1 MKHRAEGYA
10 FLKGNGI
17 EIGAFGEPAHL
28 PEGCSVSYFDA
39 LDPATAQKRFPDI
52 DASTLV
58 EVDIIGDIDKRD
70 LRKQGKGTQ
79 DFVVA
84 NHVIEHVACPIAMI
98 EDMFFI
104 TRPEGRIAIAAP
116 DKRYTFDKERSLTSF
131 EHLEE
136 EYKNGVDEV
145 DDEHYMDFLRH
156 VAKHVFEEPGRDIK
170 GDIAW
175 VRARR
180 EHAHVWDSN
189 SFLDFLERCRVT
201 LDIHFKIEYL
211 CMGEDNAIE
220 CFAILRKTESQ

>member
-1 MKHRAEGYA
+1 MKHRTEGYT
-10 FLKGNGI
+10 FLEGKGI
-17 EIGAFGEPAHL
+17 EIGAFNEPAIL
-28 PEGCSVSYFDA
+28 PENCHVSYFDA
-39 LDPATAQKRFPDI
+39 LNPATAQKRFPDI

-58 EVDIIGDIDKRD
+58 EVDILGDVDKRD
-70 LRKQGKGTQ
+70 LRKLGKESQ

-84 NHVIEHVACPIAMI
+84 NHVIEHVASPIAMI
-98 EDMFFI
+98 EDIFFI
-104 TRPEGRIAIAAP
+104 TRSEGRIAIAAP
-116 DKRYTFDKERSLTSF
+116 DKRYTFDKERGLTSF

-136 EYKNGVDEV
+136 EYKNGVDKV

-189 SFLDFLERCRVT
+189 SFLDFLKKCSET
-201 LDIHFKIEYL
+201 LNIYFEIEYL
-211 CMGEDNAIE
+211 CMGDENGIE
-220 CFAILRKTESQ
+220 CFAILRKTEAQ